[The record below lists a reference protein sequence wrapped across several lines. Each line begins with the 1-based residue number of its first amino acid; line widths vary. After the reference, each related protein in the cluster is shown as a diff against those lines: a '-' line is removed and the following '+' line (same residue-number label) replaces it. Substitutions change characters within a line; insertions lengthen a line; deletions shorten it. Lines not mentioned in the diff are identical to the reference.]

1 MLSLWKVKK
10 KSKQLV
16 GFKQWLVLTQRV
28 QEMGWTIKIWLLF
41 VKRQEQA
48 SEESGTPAS
57 GPHLTFT
64 YEDRQI
70 LEDAAALI
78 IHHVKRQT
86 SIQKEDKYKIKQ
98 IIHHFIPDML
108 FSQRGALSDAE
119 EEEEDEEDAELDEGG
134 SKKHN
139 GVTGSP
145 SKSKLL
151 FTNTPAQKLRSCDD
165 AYNLFFVNNNWY
177 IFLRL
182 HQTLCKRLLR
192 LYTQAERQIEEEL
205 KERDWEREVLGIKRE
220 KNDNP
225 AVQLRLKEPSEWK
238 PCIKSCFIFITFVL
252 SVDPIVPMDFQWALT
267 HGPPQKHIVLFSL
280 SLVSFHLSVS
290 QWT

>member
-1 MLSLWKVKK
+1 MSFL
-10 KSKQLV
+10 Q
-16 GFKQWLVLTQRV
+16 
-28 QEMGWTIKIWLLF
+28 
-41 VKRQEQA
+41 RQEQA
-48 SEESGTPAS
+48 SEENGTPPC

-70 LEDAAALI
+70 LEDAATLI

-98 IIHHFIPDML
+98 IIYHFIPDML
-108 FSQRGALSDAE
+108 FTQRGALSDAE
-119 EEEEDEEDAELDEGG
+119 DEEEEEDMELDDGS

-139 GVTGSP
+139 GLAVGSSGGSP

-151 FTNTPAQKLRSCDD
+151 FSNTAAQKLRSCDE

-182 HQTLCKRLLR
+182 HQTLCSRLLR
-192 LYTQAERQIEEEL
+192 LYVQAERQIEEDL
-205 KERDWEREVLGIKRE
+205 RERDWEREVLGLKRD

-225 AVQLRLKEPSEWK
+225 AIQLRLKEPSK
-238 PCIKSCFIFITFVL
+238 YS
-252 SVDPIVPMDFQWALT
+252 QLT
-267 HGPPQKHIVLFSL
+267 DILLKLAYLASDLILF
-280 SLVSFHLSVS
+280 
-290 QWT
+290 

>member
-1 MLSLWKVKK
+1 MKSTELLTTSSL
-10 KSKQLV
+10 
-16 GFKQWLVLTQRV
+16 F
-28 QEMGWTIKIWLLF
+28 LF
-41 VKRQEQA
+41 VKRQEQV
-48 SEESGTPAS
+48 SEENGTPAS
-57 GPHLTFT
+57 GPHLTFA

-145 SKSKLL
+145 SKSKLM
-151 FTNTPAQKLRSCDD
+151 FANTPAQKLRSCED

-182 HQTLCKRLLR
+182 HQTLCSRLLR
-192 LYTQAERQIEEEL
+192 LYSQAERQIEEEL
-205 KERDWEREVLGIKRE
+205 RERDWEREVLGLKRE

-225 AVQLRLKEPSEWK
+225 AIQLRLKEPSE
-238 PCIKSCFIFITFVL
+238 
-252 SVDPIVPMDFQWALT
+252 
-267 HGPPQKHIVLFSL
+267 
-280 SLVSFHLSVS
+280 
-290 QWT
+290 